1 MGDERGT
8 GAGKGR
14 SLRLADVSRNALS
27 LSGAS
32 ETCAPETA
40 SILATRLFGCYRAS
54 EANDPEMFMIAAAA
68 MLAQYPQPVAEKVCD
83 PIRGLASKSKFLPA
97 IAEIREACEL
107 EMTWLDAVER
117 REREREQ
124 TRRVLDGHKAP
135 VGSPEHRRAVGAFAE
150 LRAELGKPQAGDPVN
165 WRTMTPAQ
173 AEANLAELSERYAAG
188 PPQIG
193 PALARQNAERRA
205 AEASDMEAYG
215 SERGFAGRG
224 LP

>member
-1 MGDERGT
+1 
-8 GAGKGR
+8 
-14 SLRLADVSRNALS
+14 
-27 LSGAS
+27 
-32 ETCAPETA
+32 
-40 SILATRLFGCYRAS
+40 
-54 EANDPEMFMIAAAA
+54 MFMIAAAA

-124 TRRVLDGHKAP
+124 TRRVLDGHSAP
-135 VGSPEHRRAVGAFAE
+135 ARSPEHRRVVEDFASLRTELAEPAPGA
-150 LRAELGKPQAGDPVN
+150 PIT

-173 AEANLAELSERYAAG
+173 AEANLAELSERYAAD
-188 PPQIG
+188 PPKVG
-193 PALARQNAERRA
+193 PALARQNAERA